1 MKAVK
6 GNKEYTIDES
16 QQKAYQ
22 DQGFDIKD
30 DDGNVIVYGRGK
42 TVPYGDYMAVKEEL
56 EELKAN
62 GGEIADDQDVIDIL
76 KAFANENGV
85 DLGKTATISG
95 IVKKIKE
102 FKPEGGE

>member
-62 GGEIADDQDVIDIL
+62 GGEIADDQEVIDIL

>member
-1 MKAVK
+1 MKAAK

-16 QQKAYQ
+16 QMKAYQ

-30 DDGNVIVYGRGK
+30 DGGKVIVYGRGK
-42 TVPYGDYMAVKEEL
+42 TVPYGDYMALKEEL

-62 GGEIADDQDVIDIL
+62 SGEMADDQDVIDIL

-95 IVKKIKE
+95 IIKKIKE

>member
-1 MKAVK
+1 MKAAK

-22 DQGFDIKD
+22 DGGFDIKD
-30 DDGNVIVYGRGK
+30 DDGTIIAYGRGK
-42 TVPYGDYMAVKEEL
+42 TVSYGDYMAVKEEL
-56 EELKAN
+56 EELKVN
-62 GGEIADDQDVIDIL
+62 GGEVADDQEVIDIL
-76 KAFANENGV
+76 KEYASEKGI
-85 DLGKTATISG
+85 DLGKTSTLSG

>member
-1 MKAVK
+1 MKAAK

-22 DQGFDIKD
+22 DGGFDIKD
-30 DDGNVIVYGRGK
+30 DDGIVIAYGRGK
-42 TVPYGDYMAVKEEL
+42 TVSYGDYMAVKEEL
-56 EELKAN
+56 EELKAS
-62 GGEIADDQDVIDIL
+62 GGELTDDQDVIDIL
-76 KAFANENGV
+76 KALANEKGI
-85 DLGKTATISG
+85 DLGKAATVSG

>member
-1 MKAVK
+1 MKAAK

-22 DQGFDIKD
+22 DGGFDIKD
-30 DDGNVIVYGRGK
+30 DDGSVIAYGRGK
-42 TVPYGDYMAVKEEL
+42 TVSYGDYMAVKEEL
-56 EELKAN
+56 EELKAS
-62 GGEIADDQDVIDIL
+62 GGELADDQDVIDIL
-76 KAFANENGV
+76 KALANEKGI
-85 DLGKTATISG
+85 DLGKAATVSV

>member
-16 QQKAYQ
+16 QQKGYQ

-42 TVPYGDYMAVKEEL
+42 TVSYGDYMALKEEL

-62 GGEIADDQDVIDIL
+62 AGEVTDDEDVINLL
-76 KAFANENGV
+76 KTLASENGI
-85 DLGKTATISG
+85 DLGKAATVSG